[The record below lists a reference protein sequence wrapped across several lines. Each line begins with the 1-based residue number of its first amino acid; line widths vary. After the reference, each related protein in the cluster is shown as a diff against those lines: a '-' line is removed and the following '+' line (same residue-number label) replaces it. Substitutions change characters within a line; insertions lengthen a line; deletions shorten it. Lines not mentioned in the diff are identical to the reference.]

1 MAADKQIAVTDDI
14 YDRLDARRAEG
25 EAFYTVVARLLDHS
39 EATQAE
45 RSDADDIAAE
55 VATALANGDVPVT
68 LADGEADRIAQKARE
83 ARENGGET
91 V

>member
-1 MAADKQIAVTDDI
+1 MAADKQIAVTEDI
-14 YDRLDARRAEG
+14 YDALDARRAEG
-25 EAFYTVVARLLDHS
+25 ESFYTVVARLLDAD
-39 EATQAE
+39 EG
-45 RSDADDIAAE
+45 SDADAIAAE
-55 VATALANGDVPVT
+55 VRALREEGVT

>member
-1 MAADKQIAVTDDI
+1 MPADKQIAVTKEI
-14 YDRLDARRAEG
+14 YDALDARRAEG
-25 EAFYTVVARLLDHS
+25 EAFYTVVARLLDADEGAS
-39 EATQAE
+39 
-45 RSDADDIAAE
+45 SDADDIAAE
-55 VATALANGDVPVT
+55 VTTALANGDVPVT